1 MKIKKISKTL
11 YFVGQFFNKKTLKK
25 LNFQLNDNATDKM
38 DKAHIVLA
46 NHGSVMDYRI
56 TTFAM
61 RKNKAYHVS
70 AKNIFAGKKWLM
82 QKVGGLPKVQFVPSL
97 SLIKQ
102 VKQVLSNGN
111 HVLVFPEGVMSFDGT
126 NRIIPQSVAK
136 LVKHIGVPV
145 AVINIKGMYI
155 AKPRYNESKFNK
167 ISKLQADF
175 DVILT
180 EQQIAEMSVEQI
192 YTKIKQDL
200 YFNVWEW
207 NKQNDV
213 KAYGDFVTNLDYLLY
228 ECVYCN
234 GQMTSQDGSYYC
246 KKCGRQWK
254 IDEYCRLHNAS
265 KELTIAQ
272 WFDYQRQNINKQL
285 KADEFCLHSQV
296 KVQQLDGFKGFKEVG
311 FGTFIQG
318 ANGVTFEG
326 TIKGKDAQLTFEANK
341 HWAVPA
347 GNNFVELSQYGNTY
361 RFLFKQK
368 GYAIKSA
375 IAVEESFKLAK
386 GKKHMNF

>member
-11 YFVGQFFNKKTLKK
+11 YFLGQVFNKKTLKK

-61 RKNKAYHVS
+61 RKDKAYHVS

-82 QKVGGLPKVQFVPSL
+82 DRVGGLPKVQFVPSL

-126 NRIIPQSVAK
+126 NRIIPDSVAK
-136 LVKHIGVPV
+136 LVKHIKVPV
-145 AVINIKGMYI
+145 AAINIKGAYI
-155 AKPRYNESKFNK
+155 AKPRYNQSKFNK

-180 EQQIAEMSVEQI
+180 EEQIEQMSVEQI
-192 YTKIKQDL
+192 HKVIVDSL
-200 YFNVWEW
+200 YFDVWEW
-207 NKQNDV
+207 NKQNNV
-213 KAYGDFVTNLDYLLY
+213 KASGDFVTNLDALLY

-234 GQMTSQDGSYYC
+234 GDMMAEKGSFYC
-246 KKCGRQWK
+246 KKCGRQWRF
-254 IDEYCRLHNAS
+254 DEYCRLHNAS

-272 WFDYQRQNINKQL
+272 WFDNQRQNIHKQI
-285 KADEFCLHSQV
+285 KADEYCLQSQV
-296 KVQQLDGFKGFKEVG
+296 KVQKLDGYKGFKDVG
-311 FGTFIQG
+311 QG
-318 ANGVTFEG
+318 LFTQGSNGVTFDG
-326 TIKGKDAQLTFEANK
+326 VILGKEEHITFESNK
-341 HWAVPA
+341 HWSIPA
-347 GNNFVELSQYGNTY
+347 GNNFVEFSQNGNTY
-361 RFLFKQK
+361 RFLFEQK
-368 GYAIKSA
+368 GLAIKCA
-375 IAVEESFKLAK
+375 IAVEEAFKLAK
-386 GKKHMNF
+386 GKKHMAF